1 MSSKKETSI
10 NLDVH
15 VYMFNFYFLELAQ
28 IYIC

>member
-15 VYMFNFYFLELAQ
+15 EYISNFYLLELAQ